1 MDTRSG
7 KSHSVGN
14 DDSRMTQHA
23 LAPDGVLPIDGILII
38 NPRSFIE
45 RRHNI
50 ERQLRSLGLTYEFI
64 HTYDA
69 CDLDPAT
76 SQRYFRDP
84 YPTVNHQS
92 CALKHLA
99 AMRVVME
106 RRWDHAL
113 ILEDDV
119 ILAPDFIQGVRDAIT
134 ESSAIM
140 RPHVV
145 YIGSGGN
152 FYTPKSM
159 RVPGQRLYK
168 AQKGRFTDSY
178 IVGFDT
184 ARLRVQWIEQ
194 NGIAG
199 AIDCHFDASDPK
211 LGIEWYWLEDPVV
224 EQGSK
229 NGTFRSAIQAAPPN
243 IIQRFR
249 FGWEKIRRKYIYQ
262 LWR

>member
-1 MDTRSG
+1 
-7 KSHSVGN
+7 
-14 DDSRMTQHA
+14 MTQH
-23 LAPDGVLPIDGILII
+23 PSVSTSILPIDGILII
-38 NPRSFIE
+38 NPRDFVHRRESIE
-45 RRHNI
+45 Q
-50 ERQLRSLGLTYEFI
+50 QLRSLGLKYEFI

-76 SQRYFRDP
+76 TRRYFRHP
-84 YPTVNHQS
+84 YPNPSHQS
-92 CALKHLA
+92 CAMKHLA
-99 AMRVVME
+99 ALRLVVE
-106 RRWDHAL
+106 RNWERAL
-113 ILEDDV
+113 ILEDDA
-119 ILAPDFIQGVRDAIT
+119 ILAPDFIQGVRDAVS
-134 ESSAIM
+134 EASAIT

-168 AQKGRFTDSY
+168 APKGRFTDSY
-178 IVGFDT
+178 ILGADT
-184 ARLRVQWIEQ
+184 AKLRVEWIGAH
-194 NGIAG
+194 GISG
-199 AIDCHFDASDPK
+199 AIDVHFDTTDPK
-211 LGIEWYWLEDPVV
+211 MGIAWYWLEDPVV

-243 IIQRFR
+243 IIQRVR